1 MRRPLPSAA
10 ETLRILASRRSRPP
24 RKAPP
29 PAGKSLSP
37 LIRELDARFGQGA
50 GGLQARWAEIVGE
63 QTARRTEPVKLTK
76 ARGGGGATLEIK
88 VEGAAALAVQH
99 QAADILERVNV
110 FLGAGAVD
118 KLRVVQGPVR
128 KTGASSTKPKPARP
142 RPPAPLD
149 AAREAELA
157 RSAATAPDALR
168 DALVR
173 LGRGALRDGD

>member
-76 ARGGGGATLEIK
+76 ARGGAGATLEIK

-99 QAADILERVNV
+99 QAAGILERVNL

-118 KLRVVQGPVR
+118 KLRIVQGPVR
-128 KTGASSTKPKPARP
+128 KGPSSAKPKPARP

-149 AAREAELA
+149 AAREADLA
-157 RSAATAPDALR
+157 RAAATAPEPLR